1 LLYNGV
7 PKEIPNQMNQ
17 NYFFDNLNYEQR
29 QKVFATKVPRFGEIW
44 WFYPRGDATEC
55 TDAIIYNVREN
66 TWYDLGQAL
75 GARRSAGYFSQVF
88 RYPVN
93 AGWEVNASGG
103 VGRVRITNR
112 GSGYADGTYSYESL
126 TGGTGS
132 DANADIVVLNGQV
145 VSVTIDDPGTGYA
158 ANDVLSAVLDGV
170 GTGFELTVDSVIDF
184 TSLWQH
190 EIGTDAIEGT
200 QVLAIESYFETS
212 DLGWVAGGPSQP
224 SPVGENFWLRVERVE
239 PDFIL
244 SGEMD
249 LYVTG
254 RPYAQEDDSTT
265 GPYTFD
271 ANTGKIDMKEQRRE
285 LRLKFVSNVVGGNYQ
300 LGKVIISAADGDV
313 RGYST

>member
-1 LLYNGV
+1 MLYNGV
-7 PKEIPNQMNQ
+7 AKEIPNDFNQ
-17 NYFFDNLNYEQR
+17 NYFFDNLNYAQR
-29 QKVFATKVPRFGEIW
+29 QKVFVSKVPRFGEVW
-44 WFYPRGDATEC
+44 WFYPRGDAIEC
-55 TDAIIYNVREN
+55 TDAVVYNIREN
-66 TWYDLGQAL
+66 VWYDAGQAI

-93 AGWEVNASGG
+93 AGWEVNGEAALG
-103 VGRVRITNR
+103 VLTITDR
-112 GSGYADGTYSYESL
+112 GSGYADGTYTYESL
-126 TGGTGS
+126 TGGSGTGG
-132 DANADIVVLNGQV
+132 NATIVVLDGQV
-145 VSVTIDDPGTGYA
+145 VSVTLGDLGLGYA
-158 ANDVLSAVLDGV
+158 VGDVLTATLDGV
-170 GTGFELTVDSVIDF
+170 GIDFEMVVDSVVNL

-190 EIGTDAIEGT
+190 EFGKNLVQGT

-244 SGEMD
+244 EGEMD

-271 ANTGKIDMKEQRRE
+271 ATTGKIDMKEQRRE
-285 LRLKFVSNVVGGNYQ
+285 LRLKFVSNVFNGDYQ
-300 LGKVIISAADGDV
+300 LGKVIVSAADGDV

>member
-1 LLYNGV
+1 MLYNGV
-7 PKEIPNQMNQ
+7 AKEIPNNFNQ
-17 NYFFDNLNYEQR
+17 NYFFDNLNYAQR
-29 QKVFATKVPRFGEIW
+29 QKVFVSKVPRFGEVW

-55 TDAIIYNVREN
+55 TDAVVYNVREN
-66 TWYDLGQAL
+66 VWYDAGQAI

-93 AGWEVNASGG
+93 AGWHVNNEGG
-103 VGRVRITNR
+103 LGVVTIVDR
-112 GSGYADGTYSYESL
+112 GSGYADGTYTYESL
-126 TGGTGS
+126 TGGSGS
-132 DANADIVVLNGQV
+132 GASATIEVLDGQV
-145 VSVTIDDPGTGYA
+145 VSITLGALGSDYA
-158 ANDVLSAVLDGV
+158 VGDLLSATLDGV
-170 GTGFELTVDSVIDF
+170 GIDFELIIDSVVSS

-190 EIGTDAIEGT
+190 EFGKDLIQGT
-200 QVLAIESYFETS
+200 QVLALESYFETS

-244 SGEMD
+244 QGEMQ

-254 RPYAQEDDSTT
+254 RPYAQEQDSTS

-285 LRLKFVSNVVGGNYQ
+285 LRLKFVSNVVNGDYQ
-300 LGKVIISAADGDV
+300 LGKVIVNAADGDV